1 MNEWEA
7 GGGGALRKRE
17 WTAPEDGETK
27 TIVVA
32 VFHWS
37 RHFKKQR
44 GQTEG
49 NTNRKT
55 ERGQI
60 DRYRMSVR
68 ERESE
73 RERDRVPRH
82 CGLL

>member
-1 MNEWEA
+1 MNEWE
-7 GGGGALRKRE
+7 GGGGALKKRE
-17 WTAPEDGETK
+17 WTALEDRETK

-32 VFHWS
+32 VFHWC

-60 DRYRMSVR
+60 DRYRKSVR
-68 ERESE
+68 ERQGAPSLWTTLITPW
-73 RERDRVPRH
+73 D
-82 CGLL
+82 